1 MADLNEVRISGVVP
15 NFENAVRITNAKDEA
30 HAFALLKLSVQ
41 HSQRKEDGSY
51 ENKDDIITFSAF
63 RKTAQRVAKMAKP
76 GTGLIIKAKVAPS
89 QKVMKNGQDVLD
101 QNGKPIWSGE
111 RLIIDS
117 YDGINFVRDYSKKG
131 DNSNAGSAQAAAPA
145 AGFDI
150 DAMLG
155 GAPAVQTPAAAA
167 PAKAA
172 APASDGFNIDNFPF

>member
-15 NFENAVRITNAKDEA
+15 NFENAVRLSNGDDEK

-63 RKTAQRVAKMAKP
+63 GKTAQRLSKMAKP

-89 QKVMKNGQDVLD
+89 QKMTKNGQDVLD
-101 QNGKPIWSGE
+101 ANGKPIWTGE
-111 RLIIDS
+111 RLIIDN

-131 DNSNAGSAQAAAPA
+131 EKSSNAGTQAATPAGGLDINAMLGEPATAPTPAAAPA
-145 AGFDI
+145 AS
-150 DAMLG
+150 
-155 GAPAVQTPAAAA
+155 
-167 PAKAA
+167 
-172 APASDGFNIDNFPF
+172 ASSFNVNDFPF